1 MNNFLNF
8 NILGNPAN
16 WLIVFFVLY
25 LVALVAHVLYGA
37 AANGSPLQLPPG
49 L

>member
-1 MNNFLNF
+1 MRLINW

-16 WLIVFFVLY
+16 WIIIFAVLY
-25 LVALVAHVLYGA
+25 LVALVAKVLADA
-37 AANGSPLQLPPG
+37 AQGQSVLQLPEG